1 MVSCVLFSRPHFDS
15 QTAYLYSHSKE
26 LVALSIAQGHKT
38 INKEGEST
46 TGKIISEVI
55 KKLKPKFIFFNGH
68 GSPELICGHK
78 NDILI
83 SIKNV
88 DILNGS
94 ITYSLSCSSAL
105 GLGDLSVSKGAKTFI
120 GYSMDF
126 ALGRDTESEAV
137 PGKDKIAKLFLEPSN
152 ILVASILKGNNV
164 SEAISKSK
172 KKMEENI
179 SYLATTGDFPDA
191 EHYAPFLYGNY
202 LGLSVHGDVNASI

>member
-1 MVSCVLFSRPHFDS
+1 MASCVLFSRPCFDS
-15 QTAYLYSHSKE
+15 QTSYLYAHSKE
-26 LVALSIAQGHKT
+26 LVTLSKTQGHKT
-38 INKEGEST
+38 INKEGVFAT
-46 TGKIISEVI
+46 RKIISEVI
-55 KKLKPKFIFFNGH
+55 KKLKPDFIFFNGH

-83 SIKNV
+83 SIKN
-88 DILNGS
+88 INELNGT

-120 GYSMDF
+120 GYSIDF
-126 ALGRDTESEAV
+126 ALGRDPEREAV

-152 ILVASILKGNNV
+152 ILVASILKGNKV
-164 SEAISKSK
+164 SEAVSKSR

-179 SYLATTGDFPDA
+179 SYLATTGDFPNA

-202 LGLSVHGDVNASI
+202 IGLSVHGDANASI